1 MCFARYKRELL
12 ETMGAIPANLVLGA
26 GRNGNEEGERKERDG
41 EWADGKRAD
50 KRARGDRGPASLRH
64 CSCL

>member
-1 MCFARYKRELL
+1 
-12 ETMGAIPANLVLGA
+12 MGAIPANLVLGA